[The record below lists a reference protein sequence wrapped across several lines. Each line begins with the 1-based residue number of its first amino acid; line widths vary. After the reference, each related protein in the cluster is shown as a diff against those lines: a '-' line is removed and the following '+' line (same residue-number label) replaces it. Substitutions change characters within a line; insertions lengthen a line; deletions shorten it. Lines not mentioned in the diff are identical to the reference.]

1 MRDVYIIGT
10 GMTRFAKHLD
20 LSEKDLAATAV
31 KRTLKDAGISE
42 KDIQSAVF
50 SNSMWGYFSGQHCI
64 KGQVALRP
72 LGITGIPITNVENA
86 CASGSTA
93 LHTAWLQVAAGQHD
107 CVLAAGV
114 EKLYDEDK
122 LKTFRAYDAGV
133 DVAEI
138 KEHFA
143 NWQSVLDTIELE
155 IPKGQDKDEGSGSSR
170 SAFMDVYA
178 GWCRWHMAT
187 HGTTQHQLAV
197 IASKNHFH
205 SSMNPYAQFQKQMS
219 IEQVMAGK
227 PVIYPLTV
235 PMCAPVG
242 DGGAAAIVC
251 SGEYLKKMAA
261 SRPVKIRAS
270 VLGSGTTRPIDREDL
285 DIGVRLSRQAYEIA
299 GVGPEDI
306 DTAEV
311 HDATSFGELHQ
322 TEALGFCPIGQGGVF
337 AESGAT
343 RLGGKLPVNTSGGLE
358 SRGHPVGASGLGQ
371 IFELVTQLRHEAGDR
386 QVEGC
391 RLALAENGGGNLGFE
406 EAAMGI
412 HILEGMKKQI

>member
-1 MRDVYIIGT
+1 
-10 GMTRFAKHLD
+10 
-20 LSEKDLAATAV
+20 
-31 KRTLKDAGISE
+31 
-42 KDIQSAVF
+42 
-50 SNSMWGYFSGQHCI
+50 
-64 KGQVALRP
+64 
-72 LGITGIPITNVENA
+72 
-86 CASGSTA
+86 
-93 LHTAWLQVAAGQHD
+93 
-107 CVLAAGV
+107 V
-114 EKLYDEDK
+114 EKLYNEDK
-122 LKTFRAYDAGV
+122 VKTFRAYNAGV
-133 DVAEI
+133 DVAGI
-138 KEHFA
+138 QAHFA
-143 NWQSVLDTIELE
+143 AWYKVLETLDLE
-155 IPKGQDKDEGSGSSR
+155 IPQEQDNPDGAGSSR

-219 IEQVMAGK
+219 VEEILAAR
-227 PVIYPLTV
+227 PVTYPLTV

-251 SGEYLKKMAA
+251 SADYLKKLTAP
-261 SRPVKIRAS
+261 RPVKIMAS
-270 VLGSGTTRPIDREDL
+270 VLGSGTDRPIEQEDL
-285 DIGVRLSRQAYEIA
+285 DIGTQLSRKAYNMA

-322 TEALGFCPIGQGGVF
+322 TEALGFCPLGQGGIF

-343 RLGGKLPVNTSGGLE
+343 RLGGKLPINTSGGLE

-371 IFELVTQLRHEAGDR
+371 VFELVTQLRHAAGDR

-391 RLALAENGGGNLGFE
+391 RLALAENGGGNIGFE

-412 HILEGMKKQI
+412 HILERQL